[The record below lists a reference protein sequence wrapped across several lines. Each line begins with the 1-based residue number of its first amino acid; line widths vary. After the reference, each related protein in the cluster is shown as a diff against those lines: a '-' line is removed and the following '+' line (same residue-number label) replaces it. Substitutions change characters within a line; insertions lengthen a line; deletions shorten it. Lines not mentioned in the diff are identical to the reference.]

1 MGLSGISSVIWKI
14 NELLRGAYDV
24 SEFQSVSNA
33 AAPGTLIRETTSGHS
48 VNVTDIIVYN
58 PDGAAAKITFYD
70 EGSKV
75 YLRFEV
81 GADETVAI
89 DLKSSLVYGGKSV
102 YARTDQATNA
112 DITIAGKE
120 TR

>member
-1 MGLSGISSVIWKI
+1 MSIVGVSSIIWKV
-14 NELLRGAYDV
+14 NELLRGAYDF

-33 AAPGTLIRETTSGHS
+33 AAPGTLIRETTSGHR

-58 PDGAAAKITFYD
+58 PADAAATVTFYD
-70 EGSKV
+70 EDSKV
-75 YLRFEV
+75 HFRFKV
-81 GADETVAI
+81 GVDETAAV
-89 DLKSSLVYGGKSV
+89 DLKSSLVYGSKSV
-102 YARTDQATNA
+102 YARTDQAVNA